1 MIVND
6 YPWTSMRYVAS
17 AAASFLLVLVLGTAA
32 MAQEDKVQSQLRL
45 GAQAMHNG
53 KPDEAER
60 YFREVTRIAPQ
71 LADGYLDMGLAQL
84 RQGKLTDAVESLNKS
99 LQLSPNAA
107 GAHMFL
113 GIGYFQMNH
122 LEQARAALRQE
133 IDLNPTSAESLMWLG
148 ITELAAGNPEK
159 AVLPLD
165 KAAELAPK
173 DINILDYRGRAHLLV
188 SKNSYAQMYALDPG
202 SWRVHRLSA
211 QIFSESNQHKPAI
224 GEYEAAVKLAPTQPD
239 LYEELGDEYRKEGNL
254 EAAQANYAKRL
265 ELTPHDPVAMYDLG
279 SVFVEQG
286 NAPAGVPLLKEA
298 IKAFAKP
305 TAADYY
311 LGRGLA
317 AMGQYPEATASLE
330 RATGVQQS
338 NEVAKRAYYQLSQVY
353 RKMQRTADANNA
365 LAEFQKLSEL
375 DARQSAQQ
383 LADWNKMKTG
393 SGTEATVPTPPNP

>member
-1 MIVND
+1 MG
-6 YPWTSMRYVAS
+6 YV
-17 AAASFLLVLVLGTAA
+17 
-32 MAQEDKVQSQLRL
+32 
-45 GAQAMHNG
+45 
-53 KPDEAER
+53 
-60 YFREVTRIAPQ
+60 
-71 LADGYLDMGLAQL
+71 
-84 RQGKLTDAVESLNKS
+84 
-99 LQLSPNAA
+99 
-107 GAHMFL
+107 
-113 GIGYFQMNH
+113 QMNH

-224 GEYEAAVKLAPTQPD
+224 AEYEAAVKLAPTQPD

-393 SGTEATVPTPPNP
+393 LGTEATVPTPPNP